1 LNYKT
6 SYPFSAKDI
15 LIAIAIWS
23 LLILRF
29 GYYFGTGDHVEL
41 LPYTLFLNDN
51 SLYPNDFFIQSLHA
65 NQPNERTVF
74 AHLLLPFVNHL
85 EITML
90 LLHLINAIV
99 LLLGLF
105 ALAKRF
111 IANQLFAWL
120 AVFVSILVFNDK
132 ALGNVDLY
140 TPSIQAGDVACA
152 IIVWAIN
159 LFLDRKYLLT
169 SLLMSIAT
177 LIHVLEGLDV
187 MILLCLLVLIMLLR
201 NQLKLKTA
209 IYFYFIYFIIA
220 FPLLFMVL
228 MAKSAATATISNDD
242 LFAILFEFR
251 HPHHFIFS
259 SFPLFNKLFFL
270 TLVIAALIFFRK
282 RNEQLFQFVA
292 FGVSFLLTYIV
303 CTDYLHIISV
313 ANFQW
318 YKVTQWIKF
327 IGIVAAIGL
336 IVKYTPERF
345 QIADKIQIVSALV
358 AIIASWLLIFSGKSP
373 LKVQYQIAN
382 LKYEQPEI
390 DIAIKAKNAS
400 PKGAV
405 FVIPFNMSE
414 FKYWSQ
420 RSAYVEFKANVRN
433 KLFVGEWYKRIGK
446 VYGIDITD
454 THSGF
459 EKHWPA
465 DDFFYKKAN
474 SDAATEW
481 QMLGITHIV
490 SKEKL
495 NNEILTPIDSNDK
508 YFIYKFK

>member
-1 LNYKT
+1 V
-6 SYPFSAKDI
+6 
-15 LIAIAIWS
+15 IASAIWS

-41 LPYTLFLNDN
+41 LPYSKFLNDN
-51 SLYPNDFFIQSLHA
+51 SLYPFDFFIQSLHA

-85 EITML
+85 EITMFFL
-90 LLHLINAIV
+90 NLINTIV

-209 IYFYFIYFIIA
+209 IYFYTIYFIIA

-228 MAKSAATATISNDD
+228 MAKSAATATISNND

-270 TLVIAALIFFRK
+270 TLAIAALIFYRK

-292 FGVSFLLTYIV
+292 FGVAILMIYIV
-303 CTDYLHIISV
+303 CTDYLHIISIT
-313 ANFQW
+313 NFQW

-327 IGIVAAIGL
+327 FGIVAAVGL

-345 QIADKIQIVSALV
+345 QIADKIQIAVAFIAIAVSW
-358 AIIASWLLIFSGKSP
+358 SLILSGSSP
-373 LKVQYQIAN
+373 IKVPYQIGG

-400 PKGAV
+400 PKDAV
-405 FVIPFNMSE
+405 FVIPFSMSE

-481 QMLGITHIV
+481 HKLGITHIV